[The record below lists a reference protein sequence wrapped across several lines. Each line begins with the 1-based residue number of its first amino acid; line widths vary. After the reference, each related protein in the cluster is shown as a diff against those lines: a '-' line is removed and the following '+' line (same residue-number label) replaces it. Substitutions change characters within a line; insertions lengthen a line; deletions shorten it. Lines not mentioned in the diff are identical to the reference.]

1 MLKKILHTS
10 DVQLD
15 APFRFLGHKGPQHR
29 RQLRDTFRCVVDLAI
44 DDGFDLL
51 LIAGDLFDNN
61 RPSQSTVDFVSA
73 QLGRLG
79 IPVCILPGNH
89 DCYDDR
95 SIYRK
100 ARFPENVTIFRGQ
113 PSIEELAELNITVY
127 GNAHLARHSSLR
139 PMQGL
144 TPAGTSRWHV
154 AMAHGNKVRPD
165 IPDPTRPITA
175 EEIGDSGM
183 DYVAL
188 GDWHIFSDQSQGDIK
203 AYYSGAPEPT
213 GTDQK
218 GAGYVT
224 CVGLNEGG
232 VQVQRKR
239 VGSITC
245 DQLSVEVTGKSTGE
259 ILETIKAQ
267 ANPNLMITVTL
278 VGLGKL
284 GTVLDTEK
292 LKQELAP
299 HFYHLEISDQAHP
312 ELADVTPEAF
322 PEELVAGKFVRLMQE
337 RIEQAGDDEQRR
349 QAEQGLQVG
358 LALLQGK
365 KVL

>member
-1 MLKKILHTS
+1 M
-10 DVQLD
+10 QLD
-15 APFRFLGHKGPQHR
+15 APFKFLGQKGRQHR
-29 RQLRDTFRCVVDLAI
+29 QQLRDTFRRVVELAI
-44 DDGFDLL
+44 EDDFDLM

-61 RPSQSTVDFVSA
+61 RPSQSTIDFVSA
-73 QLGRLG
+73 QLGGLN

-89 DCYDDR
+89 DYYDDR

-100 ARFPENVTIFRGQ
+100 VCFPQNVIVFSGQ
-113 PSIEELAELNITVY
+113 PTIKELAELDLTLY
-127 GNAHLARHSSLR
+127 GNAHLDRHSSLC
-139 PMQGL
+139 PLQGL
-144 TPAGTSRWHV
+144 ARQGMSRWHV

-165 IPDPTRPITA
+165 IPNPTRPISA
-175 EEIGDSGM
+175 AEIGGSGM

-188 GDWHIFSDQSQGDIK
+188 GDWHIFSDQSHGAVK

-213 GTDQK
+213 GIDQK
-218 GAGYVT
+218 GAGYVA
-224 CVGLNEGG
+224 GIELNEGG
-232 VQVQRKR
+232 VRVEKKR
-239 VGSITC
+239 VGTITC
-245 DQLSVEVTGKSTGE
+245 DQLLIEITGRSTGE
-259 ILETIKAQ
+259 ILETIKTQ
-267 ANPNLMITVTL
+267 ADPSLMLTVTL

-299 HFYHLEISDQAHP
+299 HFYHLEITNQAHP

-322 PEELVAGKFVRLMQE
+322 PEALVAGKFVRLMQE

-365 KVL
+365 KVW

>member
-1 MLKKILHTS
+1 MIRILHTS
-10 DVQLD
+10 DIQLD
-15 APFRFLGHKGPQHR
+15 APFKFLGQKGQQHR
-29 RQLRDTFRCVVDLAI
+29 QQLRDAFRRIVDLAI
-44 DDGFDLL
+44 NGDYDLM
-51 LIAGDLFDNN
+51 LIAGDLFDDN
-61 RPSQSTVDFVSA
+61 RPSQTTVDFVSA
-73 QLGRLG
+73 QLGRLN

-89 DCYDDR
+89 DSFNDK

-100 ARFPENVTIFRGQ
+100 ARFPQNVTVFSQQ
-113 PSIEELAELNITVY
+113 PTIKELAELNITVY

-139 PMQGL
+139 PMQEL
-144 TPAGTSRWHV
+144 VPTGTSQWHV

-165 IPDPTRPITA
+165 IPDPTRPIA
-175 EEIGDSGM
+175 AAEIGGSGM

-188 GDWHIFSDQSQGDIK
+188 GDWHNFSDQSQGTVK

-218 GAGYVT
+218 GAGYVA
-224 CVGLNEGG
+224 CVELNEGS

-239 VGSITC
+239 VGSVTC

-267 ANPNLMITVTL
+267 ADPNLMLTVPL
-278 VGLGKL
+278 VGLRKL
-284 GTVLDTEK
+284 GIVLDAEK

-337 RIEQAGDDEQRR
+337 RIEQASDDGQRR
-349 QAEQGLQVG
+349 RAEQGLQIG